1 MRSFRPAVRRLSA
14 AVAAVAAIAAGAL
27 VVAPPAQAVSYDA
40 YFGIKGVGTAYSYFD
55 GSVVALAG
63 SSGQTLSF
71 PIKVG
76 SFSSAP
82 AQYNLRIASSGLPA
96 TIGLYSGSTL
106 LTTASTADGYYTVPI
121 PPQALV
127 SYTLKV
133 KTTLPV
139 GATLRHTAVAVT
151 LSATDGTFLQGATAR
166 FEIKAPLRGSA
177 LADGYARSGSLPYV
191 GSLTDT
197 QDASSPSIG
206 YGDTA
211 KFTVKQAVNA
221 GAPHRLHAYM
231 PTISDPSCF
240 SVKVLSG
247 TTDVTAAVH
256 SGAYLTKVLSPGQSS
271 LLSVQVSGRDFQFC
285 HDTELLVYTYTEDG
299 QSVSAVRLLI
309 P

>member
-1 MRSFRPAVRRLSA
+1 MRSFRPTVRRLA
-14 AVAAVAAIAAGAL
+14 ATLIGILALVAGAL
-27 VVAPPAQAVSYDA
+27 VVAPPAQAASYDA
-40 YFGIKGVGTAYSYFD
+40 FLGIKGVGTTYSWFD

-71 PIKVG
+71 PVKVN
-76 SFSSAP
+76 SYNPAA
-82 AQYNLRIASSGLPA
+82 AQYNLRIAASGLPA
-96 TIGLYSGSTL
+96 TVGLYSGSTL
-106 LTTASTADGYYTVPI
+106 LATASTADGYYTVPI
-121 PPQALV
+121 PSQGTV

-133 KTTLPV
+133 KTTLPA

-151 LSATDGTFLQGATAR
+151 LSATDGTFLSGATAR
-166 FEIKAPLRGSA
+166 FEIKAPLKGSA

-206 YGDTA
+206 FGDTA

-221 GAPHRLHAYM
+221 GAPHRLHAYI

-247 TTDVTAAVH
+247 TTDVTASVH

-285 HDTELLVYTYTEDG
+285 HDTEILVYTYTEDG